1 MTDGTKRNQVQD
13 EKGATCEKCAS
24 AGRKS
29 CSQEWRTSKRTEILG
44 EEISTCDYLDFKN
57 QFRQL
62 RAEPAFK
69 FSQMQVKKIRPKD
82 GKAASEAICVTAKDC
97 KTKIEFQVTSTG
109 TYINDLP
116 VQFNEYFS
124 HYQSKKAIK
133 KVDAKDIFEYDR
145 TEMQGYQKEIQAFRE
160 SCDAVINLYSFYI
173 RRFLPVIKNEK
184 NRAENSHVDDNTEW
198 MIHRLYDEKA
208 AERVL
213 KDILPPLKQ
222 KIADSISESLT
233 VKEMHQRM
241 NTCHW
246 QFQPIDQRKEALEQ
260 IFGEGFSA
268 NDLTEEERT
277 LLCHFKG
284 KGISFWQQLLI
295 DGLEQKTPFRILK
308 KGLSKKHSKKTMQIN
323 ILKAATVKLNQHLKR
338 KSEIFMIRT
347 R

>member
-1 MTDGTKRNQVQD
+1 
-13 EKGATCEKCAS
+13 
-24 AGRKS
+24 
-29 CSQEWRTSKRTEILG
+29 
-44 EEISTCDYLDFKN
+44 
-57 QFRQL
+57 
-62 RAEPAFK
+62 
-69 FSQMQVKKIRPKD
+69 MQVKKIRPKD

-116 VQFNEYFS
+116 VHFNEYFS

-284 KGISFWQQLLI
+284 KGYKLLWLLI
-295 DGLEQKTPFRILK
+295 DGLERKTPFRVLK
-308 KGLSKKHSKKTMQIN
+308 ERTVKKAFKEDNADKYF
-323 ILKAATVKLNQHLKR
+323 KAATVKLNQHLKR
-338 KSEIFMIRT
+338 NRNFYNQNTVSIDERIYQLCLNEIREKNSRVRKIGFKMEDHRIISGNFRQHAKT
-347 R
+347 LFWDAFSWKDLQDDDQEEVNDDAE